1 MENNKFTE
9 KLFTYTAEQKLELAE
24 EMMSQFGSRIASID
38 GKLKAYLDM
47 KWNKIEGDD
56 INVKINK
63 RTLEEVTNELDFL
76 KDLRSRYIQE
86 LLKK

>member
-38 GKLKAYLDM
+38 GKLNNFTEKG
-47 KWNKIEGDD
+47 EQ
-56 INVKINK
+56 K
-63 RTLEEVTNELDFL
+63 RL
-76 KDLRSRYIQE
+76 SRKGRGNIF
-86 LLKK
+86 